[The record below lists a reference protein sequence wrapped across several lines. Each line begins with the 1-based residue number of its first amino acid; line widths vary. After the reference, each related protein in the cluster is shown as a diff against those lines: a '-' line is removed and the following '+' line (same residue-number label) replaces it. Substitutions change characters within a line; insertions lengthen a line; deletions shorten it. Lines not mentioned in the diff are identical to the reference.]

1 MINETTELDND
12 LNSYRNYLISDLIHH
27 VCDNHTKIVVSS
39 WSHHN
44 VVMGIFADEEPFR
57 VIKKDLDAWFDF
69 LLYKAR
75 LEYGN

>member
-1 MINETTELDND
+1 MIKETTELDND

-44 VVMGIFADEEPFR
+44 VVMGIFADNEPFA
-57 VIKKDLDAWFDF
+57 VNKEDLDAFFDH
-69 LLYKAR
+69 LLRQAR